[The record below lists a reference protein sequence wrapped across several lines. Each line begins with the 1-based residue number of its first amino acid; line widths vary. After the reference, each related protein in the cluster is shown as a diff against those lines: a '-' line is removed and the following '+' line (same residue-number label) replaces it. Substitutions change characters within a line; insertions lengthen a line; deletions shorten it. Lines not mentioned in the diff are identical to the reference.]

1 MALETEELLVDAIEF
16 MGNLGWPI
24 DNGHLSLLFL
34 HLFKKWTLRVL
45 SKKICRG

>member
-1 MALETEELLVDAIEF
+1 MPLETEELLVDAIEF

-24 DNGHLSLLFL
+24 DNGRLSLLFL